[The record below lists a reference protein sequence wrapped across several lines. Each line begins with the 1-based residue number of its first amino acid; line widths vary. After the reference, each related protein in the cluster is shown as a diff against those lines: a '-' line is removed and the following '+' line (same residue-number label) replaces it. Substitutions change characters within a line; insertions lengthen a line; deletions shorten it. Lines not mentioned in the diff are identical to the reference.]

1 MMKLKKKINLKKYV
15 EEKLVTRVME
25 LRLLHKRHTQKNN
38 KANFSIIKNLKNKTN
53 SNYDQTSY
61 KNKMNE
67 NN

>member
-1 MMKLKKKINLKKYV
+1 MMKLKKKINLKKYI
-15 EEKLVTRVME
+15 EEKIVTRVME
-25 LRLLHKRHTQKNN
+25 LRLLRKRHTQKH
-38 KANFSIIKNLKNKTN
+38 KEANFSIIKNLKDKTN